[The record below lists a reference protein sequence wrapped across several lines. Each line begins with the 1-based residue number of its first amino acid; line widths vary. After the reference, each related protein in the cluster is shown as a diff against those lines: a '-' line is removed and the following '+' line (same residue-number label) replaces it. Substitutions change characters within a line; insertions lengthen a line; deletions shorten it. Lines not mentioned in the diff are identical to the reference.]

1 MSSTPPVSIS
11 SLKREVVWTYL
22 IQLALVLVVVQLAR
36 WMAFEGALSAIIG
49 AIFIFLPVWVLDRR
63 GRPYRRYGLKLV
75 SPLRDLPVVLA
86 FILAT
91 WPPIV
96 LAVLLFPQLW
106 QLPTA
111 AWQFT
116 VPEGYASIAVAH
128 FLVVALPEEFFF
140 RGYLLGRLDDIFP
153 GRRVL
158 LGVEVG
164 HGLWISSLLFAVGH
178 FMVDFQV
185 SRLLVF
191 FPALAFGYLRLKR
204 NSIAAS
210 VIFHGCCNVFMDLFR
225 AGLGL

>member
-1 MSSTPPVSIS
+1 MTRSPSLSIP
-11 SLKREVVWTYL
+11 SLKREVFWVYV
-22 IQLALVLVVVQLAR
+22 IQLAVVLGVVQLAKFL
-36 WMAFEGALSAIIG
+36 AFEGALSAIIG
-49 AIFIFLPVWVLDRR
+49 AVFIFLPVWVLDRR
-63 GRPYRRYGLKLV
+63 GRPYKRYGLKLA
-75 SPLRDLPVVLA
+75 SPHRDLPVVLA
-86 FILAT
+86 FMLLT

-96 LAVLLFPQLW
+96 LAIILFPQLW
-106 QLPTA
+106 QLPSA

-116 VPEGYASIAVAH
+116 LPEGYASIAVAH

-140 RGYLLGRLDDIFP
+140 RGYLLGRLDDIFT
-153 GRRVL
+153 RRRML

-164 HGLWISSLLFAVGH
+164 HGLWVSSLLFAVGH

-204 NSIAAS
+204 NSIAAP
-210 VIFHGCCNVFMDLFR
+210 VIFHGSCNVFMDLFR